1 MAESTSP
8 IGPLSGYRVLDL
20 STVIMGPL
28 STQIL
33 GDLGAEVITV
43 EPFKPD
49 GNRNMGDHA
58 YPSLSGISLNI
69 LRNKRNVCADLKDP
83 RGRELFL
90 RIAATCDVVV
100 TNLRPGPLARLGVT
114 YEDVVA
120 VRPDIIYCEAHGFPS
135 DGPRANAAAYD
146 DIIQSASGI
155 ADLSRRINGVPA
167 VTPTLIADKLCG
179 ISIVYGVTA
188 ALLHRERTGVG
199 QHIEVPMLDVMRAFV
214 LVEHG
219 ASAIPRPPL
228 GPAGYDRMMTKRR
241 RPQRTSDGWIH
252 MLPYSARHFEEVFR
266 KAGRDDLLGDPRF
279 ADAQSRI
286 RNTEFLYE
294 TVEEIV
300 LGATTAEWLAFCG
313 KFDIPVTEIVN
324 LDDIIDELPDAD
336 HPLAGAYKTIP
347 SPVRF
352 SASPATVRRPAPV
365 PGQHNH
371 EVLREVGFTDDEI
384 AALTGDGVIRAL
396 DTTQK

>member
-8 IGPLSGYRVLDL
+8 TGPLSGYRVLDL

-135 DGPRANAAAYD
+135 DD
-146 DIIQSASGI
+146 
-155 ADLSRRINGVPA
+155 
-167 VTPTLIADKLCG
+167 
-179 ISIVYGVTA
+179 
-188 ALLHRERTGVG
+188 RERTPRPTTTSSSRPPASRTSAAGSTASPRSRLPSSPTNSAASRSCTG
-199 QHIEVPMLDVMRAFV
+199 SPLPCCT
-214 LVEHG
+214 
-219 ASAIPRPPL
+219 ASARVWGSTSRFRCWTSCGRSCSWSTAPRPSP
-228 GPAGYDRMMTKRR
+228 GRPSGSAGYDRMMTKRR

-347 SPVRF
+347 SRCVSPPVRRR
-352 SASPATVRRPAPV
+352 SDGRPRCLASTITKCCARSGSP
-365 PGQHNH
+365 
-371 EVLREVGFTDDEI
+371 
-384 AALTGDGVIRAL
+384 
-396 DTTQK
+396 TTRSRH